1 MNEKILMI
9 FGYLD
14 DMIID
19 IFGEVNLV
27 VLKVF

>member
-9 FGYLD
+9 SGHLD

-19 IFGEVNLV
+19 IFGEVNLAV
-27 VLKVF
+27 SKVF